1 MLTYAGW
8 GHQSLPCLDRSA
20 GKDLVS
26 RVPKATVTETT
37 DELVDYCKTQ
47 AGLLS
52 GRAETIGAEADEL
65 LDEIDEDIETLRERL
80 EETPEDI
87 GDIET
92 EGDSLEEKQA
102 IVEAKR
108 ARMSAFQDLAA
119 DYLELAADIR
129 EADPETAL
137 ARIVDFESERDAPAY
152 FDERTTILE
161 TVAEES

>member
-1 MLTYAGW
+1 VWL
-8 GHQSLPCLDRSA
+8 
-20 GKDLVS
+20 S
-26 RVPKATVTETT
+26 RGVGRPKGLALGVPREAVTETT

-80 EETPEDI
+80 EETPEDV
-87 GDIET
+87 DEVES
-92 EGDSLEEKQA
+92 EGESLEEKQA

-119 DYLELAADIR
+119 DYLDLAADI
-129 EADPETAL
+129 EDADPETAL

-161 TVAEES
+161 TVAEE